1 MNMSYYLAKIF
12 SYICCLLPAR
22 FCDWLGNQLGRLTW
36 LVVPQKRKRMARENI
51 QRCLEVDAA
60 EAERIAKASWVRF
73 GPMLLEVLRF
83 PVLRNHLTEYV
94 EVTGKEYLDEA
105 MASGKGGVLATSHS
119 GYWELMGGA
128 LASLGCPLVGV
139 AMKQKEAAMD
149 RFINDYRRMVG
160 IHVTYK
166 TSVTRMFRML
176 KEGWFIGLLMDQD
189 TSMRDGIILQFFGQ
203 ETNCVP
209 GPAALARSQ
218 DAPILPVYITKL
230 PDGRHRLM
238 LHKPIYVERTRDKQA
253 DIRRTSQ
260 QLMDVLEQHV
270 RDYPEDWFW
279 LHDRWKSIR
288 HRYD

>member
-1 MNMSYYLAKIF
+1 MSYYLAKFF
-12 SYICCLLPAR
+12 SCLCCLLPGR
-22 FCDWLGNQLGRLTW
+22 FCDWLGGWIGRLTW
-36 LVVPQKRKRMARENI
+36 SLVPRRRRRMASENI
-51 QRCLEVDAA
+51 QRCLGMDAVAA
-60 EAERIAKASWVRF
+60 ERVAKASWVRF

-83 PVLRNHLTEYV
+83 PVLRNHMADYV
-94 EVTGKEYLDEA
+94 EVTGREYLEEA
-105 MASGKGGVLATSHS
+105 IAAGKGGILATSHS
-119 GYWELMGGA
+119 GNWELMGGV

-149 RFINDYRRMVG
+149 RFINDYRRRIG
-160 IHVTYK
+160 IRVVYK
-166 TSVTRMFRML
+166 TSVRDMFRML

-189 TSMRDGIILQFFGQ
+189 TSLRDGIILQFFGQ

-238 LHKPIYVERTRDKQA
+238 LQKPIYVERTQDKQA

-270 RDYPEDWFW
+270 LEYPEDRFW